1 MAEKTRVAVI
11 FGGRSSEHEISCIS
25 AGSVLRAIDRSRY
38 DVVPIGITHT
48 GSWVLEA
55 DDSDRLQVRN
65 GVFPQVDESRPLA
78 VFPDVLADVDV
89 AFPVLHGPFGE
100 DGTIQ
105 GFLEMADV
113 PYVGSGVFASAACMD
128 KAHMK
133 SMLSAAGLPIGKYE
147 VITDFQWNKDKP
159 AALKRVESLGFP
171 VFVKPSRAGS
181 SVGISKV
188 KSADELEAA
197 IVAAQ
202 AHDPKVIIEAS
213 IENAHEIEC
222 GVLGSADGPQ
232 ASVIA
237 EIVVREGHEFYDY
250 EAKYVDDSVDLV
262 VPANL
267 PTEISDRV
275 RELAAQAF
283 AALDCEGL
291 ARVDVFVQGEKIF
304 INEINTMPG
313 FTPIS
318 MFPRMWNET
327 GKSYPELVDYLVQD
341 ALRRG
346 TGLR

>member
-1 MAEKTRVAVI
+1 MAGKTRVAVI

-25 AGSVLRAIDRSRY
+25 AGSVLRAIDRNRY
-38 DVVPIGITHT
+38 DIVPIGITRT
-48 GSWVLEA
+48 GNWVLEA
-55 DDSDRLQVRN
+55 DDPDRLQIRD
-65 GVFPQVDESRPLA
+65 GVFPNVDATKPPA

-113 PYVGSGVFASAACMD
+113 SYVGSGVFASAACMD

-133 SMLSAAGLPIGKYE
+133 SLLRDAGLAVGAYE
-147 VITDFQWNKDKP
+147 VVTDYQWTHEKT
-159 AALKRVESLGFP
+159 ESLARVQRLGMP

-181 SVGISKV
+181 SVGITKV
-188 KSADELEAA
+188 KSADQLAVAILAA
-197 IVAAQ
+197 RE
-202 AHDPKVIIEAS
+202 HDPKVIIESS

-262 VPANL
+262 VPAQL
-267 PTEISDRV
+267 PEHISQQV
-275 RELAAQAF
+275 RDLACKAF
-283 AALDCEGL
+283 TALDCEGL
-291 ARVDVFVQGEKIF
+291 ARVDVFVQGDQIF

-327 GKSYPELVDYLVQD
+327 GKSYPELVDYLIHD

>member
-1 MAEKTRVAVI
+1 MAGKTRVAVI
-11 FGGRSSEHEISCIS
+11 YGGVSSEHEISCIS
-25 AGSVLRAIDRSRY
+25 AGSVLRAIDSTKY
-38 DVVPIGITHT
+38 DVVALGITKS
-48 GSWVLEA
+48 GRWVTQPGNPDA
-55 DDSDRLQVRN
+55 LQVN
-65 GVFPQVDESRPLA
+65 SGVFPVVDESSAAADALA
-78 VFPDVLADVDV
+78 VLASVDV
-89 AFPVLHGPFGE
+89 AFPVLHGPYGE

-105 GFLEMADV
+105 GLLEMANV

-133 SMLSAAGLPIGKYE
+133 SMLRAAHLSLGAYE
-147 VITDFQWNKDKP
+147 VITDFQWNTDKDYSMKR
-159 AALKRVESLGFP
+159 AADLGFP

-188 KSADELEAA
+188 KSADQLEAA
-197 IVAAQ
+197 IVAARE
-202 AHDPKVIIEAS
+202 HDPKVIIEAS

-222 GVLGSADGPQ
+222 GVLGSEQGPQ

-262 VPANL
+262 VPADL
-267 PTEISDRV
+267 PAAITQQV
-275 RELAAQAF
+275 RELACQAF
-283 AALDCEGL
+283 TALDCEGL
-291 ARVDVFVQGEKIF
+291 ARVDVFVQGEKVF

-341 ALRRG
+341 AIRRG

>member
-1 MAEKTRVAVI
+1 MAGKTRVAVI

-25 AGSVLRAIDRSRY
+25 AGSVLRAIDRNRY
-38 DVVPIGITHT
+38 DVVPIGITRT
-48 GSWVLEA
+48 GDWVLEA
-55 DDSDRLQVRN
+55 DDADRLQIRD
-65 GVFPQVDESRPLA
+65 GVFPEVDATKPPA

-113 PYVGSGVFASAACMD
+113 SYVGSGVFASASCMD

-133 SMLSAAGLPIGKYE
+133 SMLRAAGLPIGAYE
-147 VITDFQWNKDKP
+147 VITDYLWTHDKTELL
-159 AALKRVESLGFP
+159 ARVQGLGMP

-181 SVGISKV
+181 SVGITKV
-188 KSADELEAA
+188 KSADQLEAA
-197 IVAAQ
+197 ILAARQ
-202 AHDPKVIIEAS
+202 HDPKVIIEAS

-267 PTEISDRV
+267 PETISQQV
-275 RELAAQAF
+275 RDLACKAF
-283 AALDCEGL
+283 TALDCEGL
-291 ARVDVFVQGEKIF
+291 ARVDVFVQGDNVF

-318 MFPRMWNET
+318 MFPRMWRET
-327 GKSYPELVDYLVQD
+327 GKSYPELVDYLIQD

>member
-1 MAEKTRVAVI
+1 MI
-11 FGGRSSEHEISCIS
+11 FGGRSSEHEISCLS
-25 AGSVLRAIDRSRY
+25 AGSVLRALDRNRY
-38 DVVPIGITHT
+38 EVVPIGITKA
-48 GSWVLEA
+48 GDWVLET
-55 DDSDRLQVRN
+55 DDADRLQVHD
-65 GVFPQVDESRPLA
+65 GVFPQVDATRPLA
-78 VFPDVLADVDV
+78 VFPEVLANVDV

-113 PYVGSGVFASAACMD
+113 PYVGSGVFSSAACMD

-133 SMLSAAGLPIGKYE
+133 AMLNAAALPIGGFE
-147 VITDFQWNKDKP
+147 VITARQWKQNKTEV
-159 AALKRVESLGFP
+159 LKRIAGLGLP

-181 SVGISKV
+181 SVGITKV
-188 KSADELEAA
+188 KSVEQLQAA

-202 AHDPKVIIEAS
+202 AHDPKVIVEAS
-213 IENAHEIEC
+213 IENANEIEC
-222 GVLGSADGPQ
+222 GVLGSADGPI

-237 EIVVREGHEFYDY
+237 EIVVRQGHEFYDY

-262 VPANL
+262 VPAKL
-267 PTEISDRV
+267 PAEVSDRV
-275 RELAAQAF
+275 RALACQAF

-313 FTPIS
+313 FTSIS

-327 GKSYPELVDYLVQD
+327 GKSYPQLVDYLVQD

>member
-38 DVVPIGITHT
+38 DVVPIGITRD
-48 GSWVLEA
+48 GAWVLES
-55 DDSDRLQVRN
+55 DDADRLRIN
-65 GVFPQVDESRPLA
+65 DGVFPEVDESKPKA
-78 VFPDVLADVDV
+78 VFPDVLNGVDV
-89 AFPVLHGPFGE
+89 VFPVLHGPFGE

-105 GFLEMADV
+105 GFLEMANV

-133 SMLSAAGLPIGKYE
+133 SMLTAAQLPSGKYE
-147 VITDFQWNKDKP
+147 VVTDFQWTHDKRGS
-159 AALKRVESLGFP
+159 LQQIEKLGFP

-181 SVGISKV
+181 SVGITKVKNAGDVEAAVNEARIHDSKV
-188 KSADELEAA
+188 
-197 IVAAQ
+197 IV
-202 AHDPKVIIEAS
+202 EAS

-222 GVLGSADGPQ
+222 AVLGSADGPI

-237 EIVVREGHEFYDY
+237 EIVVREGHEFYDF

-267 PTEISDRV
+267 PQDISDRV
-275 RELAAQAF
+275 RALACQAF
-283 AALDCEGL
+283 TALDCEGL
-291 ARVDVFVQGEKIF
+291 ARVDVFIQGDNIF
-304 INEINTMPG
+304 INELNTMPG
-313 FTPIS
+313 FTSIS
-318 MFPRMWNET
+318 MFPRMWQES
-327 GKSYPELVDYLVQD
+327 GKSYPELIDYLIQD

>member
-1 MAEKTRVAVI
+1 MAGKTRVAVI
-11 FGGRSSEHEISCIS
+11 YGGVSSEHEISCIS
-25 AGSVLRAIDRSRY
+25 AGSVLRAIDSTKY
-38 DVVPIGITHT
+38 DVVALGITKS
-48 GSWVLEA
+48 GRWVTQPGNPDE
-55 DDSDRLQVRN
+55 LQVN
-65 GVFPQVDESRPLA
+65 SGVFPVVDESSAAADALA
-78 VFPDVLADVDV
+78 VLASVDV
-89 AFPVLHGPFGE
+89 AFPVLHGPYGE

-105 GFLEMADV
+105 GLLEMANV

-133 SMLSAAGLPIGKYE
+133 SMLRAAHLSLGAYE
-147 VITDFQWNKDKP
+147 VITDFQWNTDKDNSMKR
-159 AALKRVESLGFP
+159 AADLGFP

-188 KSADELEAA
+188 KSADQLEAA
-197 IVAAQ
+197 IVAARE
-202 AHDPKVIIEAS
+202 HDPKVIIEAS

-222 GVLGSADGPQ
+222 GVLGSEQGPQ

-262 VPANL
+262 VPADL
-267 PTEISDRV
+267 PAAITQQV
-275 RELAAQAF
+275 RELACQAF
-283 AALDCEGL
+283 TALDCEGL
-291 ARVDVFVQGEKIF
+291 ARVDVFVQGEKVF

-341 ALRRG
+341 AIRRG